1 MIRFTTVACRCGSC
15 QLEVTGEPI
24 INAECHCNSCRAA
37 AAEFLAL
44 PASEPVTGTSGGT
57 HFVLYRKDR
66 VRFVTEHDKLKALK
80 LASDSKTVR
89 AVATCC
95 NTPVFMEL
103 PGGHWLSL
111 YAGLWPKDQLP
122 PLDERTMVKDRP
134 DKGAAL
140 PDDVRNASSQSP
152 RFMWRLLTAW
162 IGMGFRAPKV
172 EVNGELERDGPAV
185 AATPTKHG

>member
-1 MIRFTTVACRCGSC
+1 MTHVTHIACRCGAC
-15 QLEVTGEPI
+15 QLEVSGAPI
-24 INAECHCNSCRAA
+24 ISTECHCNSCRAA
-37 AAEFLAL
+37 AAKFEAL
-44 PASEPVTGTSGGT
+44 PGAEPVAEANGGSR
-57 HFVLYRKDR
+57 FVLYRKDR
-66 VRFVTEHDKLKALK
+66 IRFVSGRDKLRALK
-80 LASDSKTVR
+80 LRSDSKTVR

-122 PLDERTMVKDRP
+122 SLEERTMVKDRS

-140 PDDVRNASSQSP
+140 PDDARNAGSQSP

-162 IGMGFRAPKV
+162 IGMGFRAPKM
-172 EVNGELERDGPAV
+172 EVAGELQA
-185 AATPTKHG
+185 